1 MAVREIVQLGD
12 EHLRKISEPVKN
24 IDEVQDLI
32 KDLKDTLATVEGIG
46 LAAPQIAVN
55 KRVIY
60 INFQDGV
67 NEYVLINP
75 EILES
80 SKKTCVDYEGC
91 LSYVMHEGLVER
103 PKKVTIQ
110 ALNESGELK
119 VYKADE
125 LLARCFQHEI
135 DHLNGIMYTDL
146 ATELFEL
153 TEEDFEGFE
162 EE

>member
-110 ALNESGELK
+110 ALNENGELK

-153 TEEDFEGFE
+153 TEEDFESFE

>member
-103 PKKVTIQ
+103 PKKVIIQ
-110 ALNESGELK
+110 ALNENGELK

-153 TEEDFEGFE
+153 TEEDFESFE

>member
-12 EHLRKISEPVKN
+12 EHLKKISEPVKN

-110 ALNESGELK
+110 ALNENGELK

-153 TEEDFEGFE
+153 TEEDLESFE

>member
-110 ALNESGELK
+110 ALNENGELK

-153 TEEDFEGFE
+153 TEEDFEE
-162 EE
+162 E